1 MKQPKYFE
9 KFVSAAGTSYLC
21 VKRLN
26 PNHGKFPDFKERF
39 KVKLAATTDVEA
51 SIESDRI
58 VTELNHLQL
67 VNKKDKRKLPLNA
80 KDMNR
85 AAKTWVEYF
94 GKLNLDE
101 IRQLKGRR
109 TKDALDAENVRSH
122 VIDAVIDFYRED
134 MQSMGMDGVTNSAWL
149 TPFGDHLVSFLREGE
164 RAETLTDAIPLYLKQ
179 TGRGHLPETSKA
191 VQDTKRTVCLFVST
205 VGEKPINLITRTD
218 VERYIETRLKQV
230 KTTSVDRELG
240 TLRAVWHKA
249 ALVWSIPQKSPFSEQ
264 PITGLGTDAVKRKT
278 PSLGEMRELLV
289 ALEARHQRNP
299 SSYVASLPAIA
310 ALTGLRLS
318 EAWGLQRKDW
328 ETESA
333 LFGCSILNIRANET
347 RGNLKNANS
356 ERPFP
361 VLPELSVW
369 LHRYFD
375 CDHAKTANSA
385 SAATVSALKQLG
397 FNFGNHSLRH
407 GFKQRLR
414 EANAPL
420 DVLEEL
426 LGWSSQRMSAHYG
439 TRDSSVTK
447 IKFVRAVYRELI
459 PEEHGGNVFSI
470 RRS

>member
-1 MKQPKYFE
+1 
-9 KFVSAAGTSYLC
+9 
-21 VKRLN
+21 
-26 PNHGKFPDFKERF
+26 
-39 KVKLAATTDVEA
+39 
-51 SIESDRI
+51 
-58 VTELNHLQL
+58 
-67 VNKKDKRKLPLNA
+67 
-80 KDMNR
+80 
-85 AAKTWVEYF
+85 
-94 GKLNLDE
+94 
-101 IRQLKGRR
+101 
-109 TKDALDAENVRSH
+109 
-122 VIDAVIDFYRED
+122 
-134 MQSMGMDGVTNSAWL
+134 
-149 TPFGDHLVSFLREGE
+149 
-164 RAETLTDAIPLYLKQ
+164 
-179 TGRGHLPETSKA
+179 
-191 VQDTKRTVCLFVST
+191 
-205 VGEKPINLITRTD
+205 
-218 VERYIETRLKQV
+218 
-230 KTTSVDRELG
+230 
-240 TLRAVWHKA
+240 
-249 ALVWSIPQKSPFSEQ
+249 
-264 PITGLGTDAVKRKT
+264 
-278 PSLGEMRELLV
+278 MRELLV

-459 PEEHGGNVFSI
+459 PEEHEGNVFSI
-470 RRS
+470 RRT